1 MTLVQIDLRRD
12 RARATGRTDA
22 AEGDHAA
29 RPADACADG
38 AVASDSPERAHAA
51 AFVGL
56 VLGGGLVLL
65 APLATLALTSRAALV
80 VLLAGLAALG
90 LFAALLRPNREG
102 GPQ

>member
-12 RARATGRTDA
+12 RARATAGTDA

-29 RPADACADG
+29 RAAGSGPGG
-38 AVASDSPERAHAA
+38 AVSSDSPDRAHAA
-51 AFVGL
+51 ACVGL

-65 APLATLALTSRAALV
+65 APLATLALTSRTALV

-90 LFAALLRPNREG
+90 LIAALGRPDLEG
-102 GPQ
+102 DPS